1 MEDQMAY
8 TDTAPTSSRS
18 AQSGRAQKRG
28 FFIGATEA
36 RPGIMTT
43 EFWLTILAAATV
55 VIAAYVSDTF
65 DNDLGWAVFGGLIA
79 AYVLSRGIAKAG
91 SREGPFLGEI
101 GDDSQR

>member
-1 MEDQMAY
+1 MHMAY
-8 TDTAPTSSRS
+8 TDTAPTTSR
-18 AQSGRAQKRG
+18 QTQRDRAQKRG

-55 VIAAYVSDTF
+55 VVAAYMSDTF

-91 SREGPFLGEI
+91 SREGPFLGEV
-101 GDDSQR
+101 GDDSRH